1 MIWRSDVCPNPDD
14 TRASGLLDGILKSL
28 KTQTATWFVGLVI
41 AMLGLFS
48 ARITE
53 SVKFALNRAD
63 LRTTQYE
70 ELATEVSQ
78 YICIAELNT
87 EFIEYEWTNRRSLT
101 GLISEYNESISTLRK
116 KEYVY
121 LAWIQKFWGEGE
133 VARFEEFMN
142 AVREFDSAIHSLND
156 QFEAVNITE
165 KQEKVDP
172 ERAKEALELLI
183 PAVESVRKNGR
194 RLLLS
199 LS

>member
-1 MIWRSDVCPNPDD
+1 M
-14 TRASGLLDGILKSL
+14 
-28 KTQTATWFVGLVI
+28 
-41 AMLGLFS
+41 
-48 ARITE
+48 
-53 SVKFALNRAD
+53 
-63 LRTTQYE
+63 RTTQCE

-78 YICIAELNT
+78 YIYIAELNT
-87 EFIEYEWTNRRSLT
+87 EFIEYEWTNRMSLT
-101 GLISEYNESISTLRK
+101 GLITEYNESISTLRK

-133 VARFEEFMN
+133 VARFEEFIN

>member
-1 MIWRSDVCPNPDD
+1 M
-14 TRASGLLDGILKSL
+14 
-28 KTQTATWFVGLVI
+28 
-41 AMLGLFS
+41 
-48 ARITE
+48 
-53 SVKFALNRAD
+53 
-63 LRTTQYE
+63 
-70 ELATEVSQ
+70 
-78 YICIAELNT
+78 
-87 EFIEYEWTNRRSLT
+87 SLT
-101 GLISEYNESISTLRK
+101 GLITEYNESISTLRK

-133 VARFEEFMN
+133 VARFEEFIN